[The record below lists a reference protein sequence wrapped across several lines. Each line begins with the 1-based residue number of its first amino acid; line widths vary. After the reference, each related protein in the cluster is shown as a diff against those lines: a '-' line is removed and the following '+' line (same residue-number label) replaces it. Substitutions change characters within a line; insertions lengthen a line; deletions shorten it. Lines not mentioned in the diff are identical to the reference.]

1 MRGWIP
7 GLLIACGAALF
18 LVWGSLAG
26 PDSPPKLDARSA
38 TVLASGIVASVTDGD
53 TIRLADNRRIRLV
66 QIDAPERPS
75 GECYAERATTALTRL
90 APVGTIVSLRL
101 DRALDAKDENGRV
114 LAYVTSGKRNFN
126 LELVEHG
133 RRRSVLLPR
142 QARPVRGR
150 PHEGCRTGQDGRKG
164 LWGDVS
170 RDEPRSE
177 PSGERAQIGV

>member
-7 GLLIACGAALF
+7 GFAIAFGAALF

-26 PDSPPKLDARSA
+26 PDSPPKLEARAA

-90 APVGTIVSLRL
+90 APVGTVVSLRL
-101 DRALDAKDENGRV
+101 DPKLDAKDENGRV
-114 LAYVTSGKRNFN
+114 LAYVTYGKRNFN
-126 LELVEHG
+126 LELVELG
-133 RRRSVLLPR
+133 AAAPYFFRGERGQYGEDLMR
-142 QARPVRGR
+142 AAVRAKTAG
-150 PHEGCRTGQDGRKG
+150 KG
-164 LWGDVS
+164 LWGTCPGTNLDPTRRVNT
-170 RDEPRSE
+170 RK
-177 PSGERAQIGV
+177 